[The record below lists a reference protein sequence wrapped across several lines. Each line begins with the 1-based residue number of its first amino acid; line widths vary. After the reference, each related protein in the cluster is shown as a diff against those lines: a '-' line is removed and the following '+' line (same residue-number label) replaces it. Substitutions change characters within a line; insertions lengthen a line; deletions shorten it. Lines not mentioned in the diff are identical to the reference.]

1 MIPLMAAA
9 AAAALPTPVP
19 VPATDHQIDYAGFER
34 LTHEVRPEREKRRIT
49 LARFQA
55 MAARDGAVILDARS
69 APAFAGGTSRARSTA
84 AHRFHRRS
92 ARRRAARSHA
102 RHPDLL

>member
-9 AAAALPTPVP
+9 VAAALPTPVP

-69 APAFAGGTSRARSTA
+69 APAFAGGTSRARSTC
-84 AHRFHRRS
+84 RSPISPPRRS
-92 ARRRAARSHA
+92 PPRCPSARAPS
-102 RHPDLL
+102 